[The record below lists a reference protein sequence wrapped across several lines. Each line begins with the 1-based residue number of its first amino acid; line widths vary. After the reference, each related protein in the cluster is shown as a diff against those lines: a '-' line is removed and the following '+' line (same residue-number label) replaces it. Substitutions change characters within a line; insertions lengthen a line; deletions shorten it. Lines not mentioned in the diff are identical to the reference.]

1 MINKPSLRELMPRV
15 DSKYTLVILS
25 AKRARKIIEDNPDL
39 VDIATFNPV
48 SVALREIADGK
59 VSWTLESPKREIS

>member
-59 VSWTLESPKREIS
+59 VSWNLQSSKREIS